1 MACPFLRR
9 DESLSKQQSTDQ
21 VGSWQLEDE
30 LLDTADSDALSLTH
44 LQMAIQLL
52 TEPANEDLNLA
63 VTSMVGKYS
72 HRWPSIENL
81 KIDLKTLKNKPDY
94 DYLADIQA
102 TLL

>member
-52 TEPANEDLNLA
+52 TEPAVSFPISKLNFIYKRL
-63 VTSMVGKYS
+63 
-72 HRWPSIENL
+72 
-81 KIDLKTLKNKPDY
+81 
-94 DYLADIQA
+94 YLE
-102 TLL
+102 